1 MMIKWLTKINMFWQ
15 VISILETLL
24 LIPLLT
30 ISGNFSNYLWLNI
43 ILSVLLIILIILI
56 SAFVTVIFDG
66 TKKEKRSRK
75 V

>member
-1 MMIKWLTKINMFWQ
+1 MIKWLTKINMFWQ
-15 VISILETLL
+15 VISILETVL

-30 ISGNFSNYLWLNI
+30 ISGKFSNYLWLNI

-66 TKKEKRSRK
+66 TKKKKHSRK